1 MEWEPSERD
10 ARVSCAELPDRLTEP
25 SEVSPSKKVTFPV
38 GVPLDEDWTEA
49 VSVTACPK
57 PDGFVLEAT
66 AIVVE
71 AWLTVCVSAAEVL
84 PEKFVSPLYFA
95 VIECEPADKLESES
109 CAASLETVAVPK
121 DVVPSRNVIVP
132 VALPPKAV

>member
-1 MEWEPSERD
+1 MEWEGRERE
-10 ARVSCAELPDRLTEP
+10 ARVNCAELPDRLTAP
-25 SEVSPSKKVTFPV
+25 SEVPPSKEVTFPV

-66 AIVVE
+66 AVVVE

-95 VIECEPADKLESES
+95 EIECEPADKLDSDS
-109 CAASLETVAVPK
+109 CAALLHTVAVPT
-121 DVVPSRNVIVP
+121 DIWPSRHLI
-132 VALPPKAV
+132 